1 MTAQVVN
8 TCKQGGRFTQRKEL
22 VVLPHTELNINRD
35 GLGTTE
41 PTNCAMV
48 VVGEKE
54 RAGDWIQFT
63 SAFH

>member
-1 MTAQVVN
+1 
-8 TCKQGGRFTQRKEL
+8 
-22 VVLPHTELNINRD
+22 
-35 GLGTTE
+35 
-41 PTNCAMV
+41 MV